1 MPTFPS
7 NPNTPPPNLG
17 KPNPPI
23 ILRRDAGRTPGRRA
37 RHRGT
42 RDLSRRA
49 VRDPL
54 RRGWRRGARDP
65 GRDTG
70 HTTQHHP
77 HPAPTSTNTPHHSTP
92 EKRAGKAPGNGW
104 EGRGASLRGRG
115 RGATG
120 TLPSP
125 PSFLYSPRKRTK
137 AANKSKT
144 LSGLVTAQKTTNPAP
159 LSANAPQRRFSGA
172 LSTVVTVTVSTRPT
186 SRPRRPYD
194 RVTLSMRET
203 STTPFPTPFLL
214 DILFASI
221 KLLNNYSC
229 SHLNYNKIAHILQ
242 AFYAITAGQNQNRT
256 RRERQQRP
264 DTPQYQQP
272 RTQPET
278 QTGAEKEE
286 EGRGP
291 KNGDDRNLGKSTQ
304 NHLTNLVKDS
314 NVIDVGQGTSLPS
327 TTKWAPS
334 GCNRKGPKEGDTMAI
349 TEITAIIAL
358 IITVVMGLPEAILT
372 IIKIRQELAKG
383 KRSARRPRH
392 RR

>member
-7 NPNTPPPNLG
+7 STNTPPPNLG

-23 ILRRDAGRTPGRRA
+23 TFRRDAGRTPGRRA
-37 RHRGT
+37 WHRGK

-70 HTTQHHP
+70 HTTRHHP

-92 EKRAGKAPGNGW
+92 TTHATKSAREWAGG
-104 EGRGASLRGRG
+104 EGRAPEGAGW
-115 RGATG
+115 GATG

-125 PSFLYSPRKRTK
+125 PTFLYSPRKRTK
-137 AANKSKT
+137 AVSRSST
-144 LSGLVTAQKTTNPAP
+144 LSGLVTAQKTSTPAP
-159 LSANAPQRRFSGA
+159 LSASAPQQRFSGA

-186 SRPRRPYD
+186 SRPRRLYD
-194 RVTLSMRET
+194 RVMLSVRET

-242 AFYAITAGQNQNRT
+242 AFYAITAGQN
-256 RRERQQRP
+256 
-264 DTPQYQQP
+264 
-272 RTQPET
+272 
-278 QTGAEKEE
+278 
-286 EGRGP
+286 
-291 KNGDDRNLGKSTQ
+291 
-304 NHLTNLVKDS
+304 
-314 NVIDVGQGTSLPS
+314 
-327 TTKWAPS
+327 
-334 GCNRKGPKEGDTMAI
+334 
-349 TEITAIIAL
+349 
-358 IITVVMGLPEAILT
+358 
-372 IIKIRQELAKG
+372 
-383 KRSARRPRH
+383 
-392 RR
+392 